1 METDPAAKSAGD
13 RTPVK
18 YGLVEGGQLSRGS
31 VTTVSERAGERERE
45 RGAAVSNGGD
55 RTPVKQRREG
65 DDWRANER
73 RRWFRM
79 EVGERERERER
90 ESCVG
95 GEMKI
100 PIPSNHFSIPKEKKK
115 KKQKIIKNHFPR

>member
-45 RGAAVSNGGD
+45 GG
-55 RTPVKQRREG
+55 G
-65 DDWRANER
+65 GFER
-73 RRWFRM
+73 RRPNA
-79 EVGERERERER
+79 GEAAPGR
-90 ESCVG
+90 G
-95 GEMKI
+95 
-100 PIPSNHFSIPKEKKK
+100 
-115 KKQKIIKNHFPR
+115 